1 MHANPPSP
9 TPDSPPLRGLWE
21 LMRGASSPADAEV
34 IPPNAADTTEVQPQN
49 QNSPANEPEPP
60 LAEAS
65 PPPKSLWQVMR
76 GSSALDRPDSEETGP
91 LAATTPPSPPDSA
104 VPYPDAGATAL
115 HEVVVVVADE
125 DVAEPSR
132 DDSQTTT
139 PPPQPPWTRLE
150 IGLLTGGITAMGL
163 SLGALLPGIIF
174 SLPAA
179 ACGLW
184 VVGRA
189 AAVWSSASATRRQRR
204 IALLSAGLGALGLLL
219 GPLVFAPLRTAL
231 DQGQTG
237 TAANLRRI
245 GRALQQHHAEFG
257 SFPIGSTTLPEA
269 VGRPRS
275 GPGWLSRLLPY
286 VGATEVYRRLDFQKP
301 YDDPANRPAL
311 ATPIP
316 AFYATGGDRSP
327 VAGFAVAHFAGV
339 GGTVTD
345 ARGEE
350 HAAGLFEKDR
360 AIKAEEVTDGLAHT
374 LAAGELPGGYP
385 PWGDPENWRTV
396 GRGLNREV
404 RGFGNAAGTGAWFLL
419 ADGQV
424 RFFSNRTDPELL
436 RRMSTR
442 SAEDAVTGYD
452 ASP

>member
-1 MHANPPSP
+1 MHANPS
-9 TPDSPPLRGLWE
+9 SPPPDAPQLRGLWE
-21 LMRGASSPADAEV
+21 LMRGASTPLDAEATSPNPAETSVAQPEPSIPPADE
-34 IPPNAADTTEVQPQN
+34 
-49 QNSPANEPEPP
+49 SEPP
-60 LAEAS
+60 LAEATS
-65 PPPKSLWQVMR
+65 APKSLWQVMR
-76 GSSALDRPDSEETGP
+76 GASAQHQPNFEETSP
-91 LAATTPPSPPDSA
+91 LAATTPPCLPESDLPCPETE
-104 VPYPDAGATAL
+104 ATPL
-115 HEVVVVVADE
+115 NEVVVVVADE
-125 DVAEPSR
+125 DIVESSH
-132 DDSQTTT
+132 DDSQTT
-139 PPPQPPWTRLE
+139 PLPQSPWTRLE
-150 IGLLTGGITAMGL
+150 VGLLAGGLAAIGL
-163 SLGALLPGIIF
+163 SLGALLPGIVF

-189 AAVWSSASATRRQRR
+189 AAVWSSASATRRQCR
-204 IALLSAGLGALGLLL
+204 IALLSAGLGTLGLLL
-219 GPLVFAPLRTAL
+219 GPLLFAPLRTAHGR
-231 DQGQTG
+231 GQTG
-237 TAANLRRI
+237 TAANLWRI
-245 GRALQQHHAEFG
+245 GRALQQHQAEFG
-257 SFPIGSTTLPEA
+257 SFPIGSATLPDPT
-269 VGRPRS
+269 GRPRS
-275 GPGWLSRLLPY
+275 GLGWLSRLLPY

-327 VAGFAVAHFAGV
+327 VAGLAVAHFAGV

-360 AIKAEEVTDGLAHT
+360 AIKAEEITDGLAHT

-404 RGFGNAAGTGAWFLL
+404 RGFGNTAGTGAWFLL

-436 RRMSTR
+436 RRLSTR
-442 SAEDAVTGYD
+442 SAEDAVAGYEP
-452 ASP
+452 AP